1 MISRHITRTF
11 AVFVALFILIS
22 CTAAGFYFGLNY
34 VLSQNDRFEKLE
46 QQISDSTDGEA
57 VHAGT
62 PGAVELIIPRAADT
76 QQIADILVKKRIIK
90 NPFMFSLLS
99 KFNGFD
105 GAYQAGTHFV
115 TRTMSYDEIM
125 YILTTKPNAVR
136 VTIPEGLTYKE
147 IKEKLRAAG
156 LNFDETAMDNMVR
169 NPRLFLDYDFV
180 TEIEKNDGRIL
191 LLQGYLFP
199 DTYEF
204 DVNVDEET
212 ILRTFLDNMASKL
225 TDDNY
230 LKASR
235 NGMTMDQVITLAS
248 IIQNECS
255 DIEEMRT
262 VSSVFHNRLNTTG
275 WTLSSCA
282 TVNYLLKEDG
292 EESKLWLSNTDIN
305 RYQLNRYNTYLF
317 EGLPPG
323 PICSPGT
330 YAIMAALYP
339 LESDYMFFSAK
350 GDGTNVFA
358 ATQEQHEANIAL
370 YQSLYETGQTLP
382 SETEDVTDEG

>member
-1 MISRHITRTF
+1 MISRHITRTL
-11 AVFVALFILIS
+11 VVIVAIFILIS

-46 QQISDSTDGEA
+46 QQMSDSASGEA
-57 VHAGT
+57 IHAGT
-62 PGAVELIIPRAADT
+62 PGAVEMIIPRAADT
-76 QQIADILVKKRIIK
+76 QQIADLLVKKKIIK
-90 NPFMFSLLS
+90 NPFMFTLLS

-115 TRTMSYDEIM
+115 TKNMSYDEIM
-125 YILTTKPNAVR
+125 YVLTTKPNAVR
-136 VTIPEGLTYKE
+136 VTIPEGLSYKE
-147 IKEKLRAAG
+147 IKEKLRVGG
-156 LNFDETAMDNMVR
+156 LNFDETILDGMVR

-180 TEIEKNDGRIL
+180 TEIEKNDGRIWQ
-191 LLQGYLFP
+191 LQGYLFP

-204 DVNVDEET
+204 DVNADEET
-212 ILRTFLDNMASKL
+212 ILRTFLENMKSRL
-225 TDDNY
+225 TDEDY

-262 VSSVFHNRLNTTG
+262 VSSVFHNRLNKTG

-292 EESKLWLSNTDIN
+292 EAGKLWLSNIDIN
-305 RYQLNRYNTYLF
+305 RYQNPYNTYLYN
-317 EGLPPG
+317 GLPPG
-323 PICSPGT
+323 PISSPGI

-339 LESDYMFFSAK
+339 LESDFMFFSAR

-370 YQSLYETGQTLP
+370 YQQLYETGQTLP
-382 SETEDVTDEG
+382 SETDANTDEG